1 MIDFVDLAPIIS
13 IALLSLVMPMCIFV
27 GRNNVRSSR
36 EKIVEDLAKLFSF
49 AKEQGGTPLIVPSF
63 ELVKYKYDAQRDPIS
78 TPSWLL
84 PVLLFVAVSFLGFYL
99 AFSKIGAE
107 RFNEH
112 HSFFLSGGARQTSPA
127 ALIGVLAY
135 AFLGGYIWSVQYLIR
150 RVANF
155 DLRPLSFVRCSLHI
169 LLGSFVSAAAW
180 HAAGALPGETPSI
193 AAPLAFLV
201 GLYPTLMLERLM
213 ARFSYLQMRRV
224 SPETQKLC
232 EEIPL
237 DTVLGIDPYIKFRLA
252 EFEIEDVQNLAT
264 TNPIQLFVETPYG
277 LYEAI
282 DWVAQAQ
289 LILAAGAEKT
299 GELRR
304 NGIRTIFDLERAL
317 FNPAMRHRLG
327 KILLPDL
334 TEAEAA
340 HIEAST
346 RPYTGH
352 GEVSAYRDGTTTRST
367 PWWSNHLQHG
377 SSEVILDCREPLEA
391 IVGLLRDD
399 LHVMRL
405 RQIWDV
411 VRDRLDKRP
420 HLAVPMSGAS
430 VINP

>member
-1 MIDFVDLAPIIS
+1 MTHSLHLIAYLS
-13 IALLSLVMPMCIFV
+13 IALLSLAMPMCIFI

-36 EKIVEDLAKLFSF
+36 EQIVDDLSKLFDF

-78 TPSWLL
+78 AGSWFL
-84 PVLLFVAVSFLGFYL
+84 PVFLFVAIAFMGFFI
-99 AFSKIGAE
+99 AFAQIETKLVNGQH
-107 RFNEH
+107 R
-112 HSFFLSGGARQTSPA
+112 FFLSAGSQAPRSA
-127 ALIGVLAY
+127 ALVGVLTY
-135 AFLGGYIWSVQYLIR
+135 AFLGGYVWSVQYLIR

-180 HAAGALPGETPSI
+180 HAADGVSGAPHGF
-193 AAPLAFLV
+193 AAPFAFLV

-213 ARFSYLQMRRV
+213 ARFSYFQLRRV
-224 SPETQKLC
+224 GLATKKLC
-232 EEIPL
+232 EEMPL
-237 DTVLGIDPYIKFRLA
+237 DAVLGIDPYIKFRLA

-289 LILAAGAEKT
+289 LILAAGPEKT
-299 GELRR
+299 SQLR
-304 NGIRTIFDLERAL
+304 GIGVRTIFDLERAL
-317 FNPAMRHRLG
+317 FSPAMRVRLA
-327 KILLPDL
+327 KILLPGL
-334 TEAEAA
+334 TDKEAA
-340 HIEAST
+340 QVEQSSRHYS
-346 RPYTGH
+346 GH
-352 GEVSAYRDGTTTRST
+352 DEVDLFRGGTTGGHA
-367 PWWSNHLQHG
+367 PWWSNQLQRG
-377 SSEVILDCREPLEA
+377 SSEVVLDCREPLEA

-420 HLAVPMSGAS
+420 HFPSPPPAAARPT
-430 VINP
+430 I

>member
-1 MIDFVDLAPIIS
+1 
-13 IALLSLVMPMCIFV
+13 
-27 GRNNVRSSR
+27 
-36 EKIVEDLAKLFSF
+36 
-49 AKEQGGTPLIVPSF
+49 
-63 ELVKYKYDAQRDPIS
+63 
-78 TPSWLL
+78 
-84 PVLLFVAVSFLGFYL
+84 
-99 AFSKIGAE
+99 
-107 RFNEH
+107 
-112 HSFFLSGGARQTSPA
+112 
-127 ALIGVLAY
+127 
-135 AFLGGYIWSVQYLIR
+135 
-150 RVANF
+150 
-155 DLRPLSFVRCSLHI
+155 
-169 LLGSFVSAAAW
+169 
-180 HAAGALPGETPSI
+180 
-193 AAPLAFLV
+193 
-201 GLYPTLMLERLM
+201 
-213 ARFSYLQMRRV
+213 MRRV
-224 SPETQKLC
+224 SPATQKLC

-264 TNPIQLFVETPYG
+264 TNPIQLFVETPHG
-277 LYEAI
+277 LYETI

-340 HIEAST
+340 YIETSSLA
-346 RPYTGH
+346 YTGH
-352 GEVSAYRDGTTTRST
+352 SEAGAYRDSTTTLPT
-367 PWWSNHLQHG
+367 PWWSNHLQRG

-411 VRDRLDKRP
+411 VRDGLDKRP
-420 HLAVPMSGAS
+420 HVPVSMPDTKSIDG
-430 VINP
+430 

>member
-1 MIDFVDLAPIIS
+1 MTDSLHLIAYLS
-13 IALLSLVMPMCIFV
+13 IALLSLAMPMCIFI

-36 EKIVEDLAKLFSF
+36 ELIVDDLSKLFDF

-78 TPSWLL
+78 AGSWFL
-84 PVLLFVAVSFLGFYL
+84 PVFLFVAIAFMGFFI
-99 AFSKIGAE
+99 AFAQIETKVVTG
-107 RFNEH
+107 H
-112 HSFFLSGGARQTSPA
+112 HRFFLSAGGETHRSA
-127 ALIGVLAY
+127 ALVGVLTY
-135 AFLGGYIWSVQYLIR
+135 AFLGGYIWSMQYLIR

-180 HAAGALPGETPSI
+180 HVAGGVPGAPLGL

-213 ARFSYLQMRRV
+213 ARFSYFQLRRV
-224 SPETQKLC
+224 SLATKKLC
-232 EEIPL
+232 EEMPL

-289 LILAAGAEKT
+289 LILAAGPEKT
-299 GELRR
+299 GQLRGI
-304 NGIRTIFDLERAL
+304 GIRTIFDLERAL
-317 FNPAMRHRLG
+317 FNTALRGRLAA
-327 KILLPDL
+327 ILLPGL
-334 TEAEAA
+334 TDKETAQVGQ
-340 HIEAST
+340 SS
-346 RPYTGH
+346 RPYSGQD
-352 GEVSAYRDGTTTRST
+352 EANSFRDGTTGGPA
-367 PWWSNHLQHG
+367 PWWSNHLQRG
-377 SSEVILDCREPLEA
+377 SSEVVLDCREPLEA

-420 HLAVPMSGAS
+420 HFPSPPPAAARST
-430 VINP
+430 I

>member
-1 MIDFVDLAPIIS
+1 MTDSLSLIAYLS
-13 IALLSLVMPMCIFV
+13 IVLLSLTMPMCIFIA
-27 GRNNVRSSR
+27 RNNVRSSR
-36 EKIVEDLAKLFSF
+36 ELIVEDLSRLFSF
-49 AKEQGGTPLIVPSF
+49 ARDQGGTPLIVPSF

-78 TPSWLL
+78 VSSWLL
-84 PVLLFVAVSFLGFYL
+84 PVFLFVAVAFLGFFI
-99 AFSKIGAE
+99 AFAQMKPELVTGQH
-107 RFNEH
+107 R
-112 HSFFLSGGARQTSPA
+112 FFLSPGGQAPRSA
-127 ALIGVLAY
+127 ALVGVLTY
-135 AFLGGYIWSVQYLIR
+135 AFLGGYIWSMQYLIR

-169 LLGSFVSAAAW
+169 LLGGFVSAAAW
-180 HAAGALPGETPSI
+180 HAADGVPGAPHGL

-224 SPETQKLC
+224 SSATKKLC

-264 TNPIQLFVETPYG
+264 TNPIQLSVETPYG

-289 LILAAGAEKT
+289 LILAAGPEKT
-299 GELRR
+299 GRLRGI
-304 NGIRTIFDLERAL
+304 GIRTIFDLERAL
-317 FNPAMRHRLG
+317 FSPALRGRLAT
-327 KILLPDL
+327 ILLPGL
-334 TEAEAA
+334 TDNEAA
-340 HIEAST
+340 QVEQSS
-346 RPYTGH
+346 RPYSGH
-352 GEVSAYRDGTTTRST
+352 NEVNSFRDGTTSQPA
-367 PWWSNHLQHG
+367 PWWSNHLQRG
-377 SSEVILDCREPLEA
+377 NSEVVLDCREPLEA

-420 HLAVPMSGAS
+420 HFPSPPPAAARST
-430 VINP
+430 I

>member
-1 MIDFVDLAPIIS
+1 MTNSLNLIAYLS
-13 IALLSLVMPMCIFV
+13 IALLSLAMPMCIFI

-36 EKIVEDLAKLFSF
+36 GQIVDDLAKLFDF

-78 TPSWLL
+78 AWSWLL
-84 PVLLFVAVSFLGFYL
+84 PVFLFVAIAFMGFFI
-99 AFSKIGAE
+99 AFAQMDTGPVNNQH
-107 RFNEH
+107 R
-112 HSFFLSGGARQTSPA
+112 FFLSAGGQAPRPA
-127 ALIGVLAY
+127 ALVGVLAY
-135 AFLGGYIWSVQYLIR
+135 AFLGGYVWSVQYLIR

-169 LLGSFVSAAAW
+169 LLGGFVSAAAW
-180 HAAGALPGETPSI
+180 HAAEGVSGVPHGF

-213 ARFSYLQMRRV
+213 ARFSYLQLRRV
-224 SPETQKLC
+224 SPATKELC

-264 TNPIQLFVETPYG
+264 TNPIQLFVESPYG
-277 LYEAI
+277 LYESI

-289 LILAAGAEKT
+289 LILAAGPKKT
-299 GELRR
+299 GQLREI
-304 NGIRTIFDLERAL
+304 GVRTIFDLERAL
-317 FNPAMRHRLG
+317 FNPALRGRLAT
-327 KILLPDL
+327 ILLPDL
-334 TEAEAA
+334 TDKEATQ
-340 HIEAST
+340 IEQSS
-346 RPYTGH
+346 RPYSGH
-352 GEVSAYRDGTTTRST
+352 DEANAFRDGKTGGPA
-367 PWWSNHLQHG
+367 PWWSNQLQKG
-377 SSEVILDCREPLEA
+377 SSEVALDCREALEA

-420 HLAVPMSGAS
+420 HFSS
-430 VINP
+430 TT